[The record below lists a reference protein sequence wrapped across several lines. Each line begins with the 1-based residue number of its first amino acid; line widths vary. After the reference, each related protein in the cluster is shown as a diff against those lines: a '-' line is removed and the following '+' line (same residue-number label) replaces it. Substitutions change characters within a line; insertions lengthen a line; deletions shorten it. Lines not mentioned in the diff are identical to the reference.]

1 MGVGEG
7 VKIEKEVKEVLDKAV
22 FLWRKRLISEGGLR
36 KAYDMDVRVLLL
48 LIGCFGIQRG
58 FTNVD
63 IRDLLLLSPFKKNM
77 NGAIMQSNV
86 FMAKKFDGPIRFI
99 ERDNTGPINIENPGE
114 FIMLELA
121 ENVKK
126 LINPDV
132 QIIIVEN
139 TPYDPRQRK
148 PEITKVKTLLGWEPT
163 VKLYDGRLPVRFILS
178 ERLKQRGLYPWH
190 GIDTFPVGVTGRL
203 SARVIPSERLDQR
216 GLYPWHGIDTFLAE
230 VIGST
235 PPVVQGT
242 GSRVSSAVQSQS
254 TSVAPKVVSLVG
266 QALVQDFFMRKSKN
280 AGYCTIIFIGLPSI
294 SQCSE
299 VNISCRSISAM
310 RLVHDLK
317 EVVLRSA

>member
-86 FMAKKFDGPIRFI
+86 FMAKKC
-99 ERDNTGPINIENPGE
+99 E

-190 GIDTFPVGVTGRL
+190 GIDTFPAGVTGRL